1 MSQIKNTLP
10 ADCAAALG
18 NHLFENS
25 PDCLKL
31 LDGDDR
37 IVTMNRSGRAAMAI
51 EDLGQV
57 QGRAWRD
64 LWPREAHAGLDAAL
78 AQARREGSARFSG
91 ACPTLAGTPKW
102 WDVRISALPAAD
114 GAPVQLI
121 AVSQDVTAAHGMRGQ
136 FAGDARY
143 DSLVAA
149 TAAIIWKAGSNGEC
163 DGEQPAWAAFTGQDF
178 GAYQGW
184 GWLDAV
190 HPDDRDV
197 TAAAW
202 RRAVEAGS
210 AYLGEHR
217 LRRADGA
224 WRHMSVRAV
233 PVPDPQSGGA
243 VREWIGVHTDVT
255 ALAAVRGD
263 RERLLKELQAAHQ
276 RMSEV
281 FMRAPAFMCVLSG
294 PEHVFEFANDRYRE
308 LVGERRLLGLP
319 AEEAVPELAPQGL
332 IAMLDR
338 VYASGEAYA
347 ASDLQVQLQRTAG
360 AGPELRYL
368 DLVFIALRDADGSVT
383 GLLGHGVD
391 QTHRKLAEIGLHDS
405 RERFQKIVSQAATGV
420 VEMDVNGTVTFV
432 NGRFCAMLGYDES
445 ELLGHSILD
454 VTAPDSVEKTA
465 LALGGL
471 LATGEGFQM
480 DKHYRRKDG
489 TLMPATSSVNAVRG
503 ASGEYRAVVA
513 IVLDTTESKRAAEA
527 LRASQERYRKLFE
540 SMDQAF
546 AILELDFDGA
556 GRAVDWTYLE
566 TNPAFTAQ
574 TGLADAVGKTMR
586 SMVSEPEAWWL
597 DELGAVARSGQARR
611 FEHEARAGGR
621 WLDVYMSRI
630 GGADSRTSDNRV
642 AVLFRDISERKQA
655 EATLRR
661 LADDLAEADR
671 RKTEFLATLAHELR
685 NPLAPIRSGLG
696 VMRLNRE
703 LPAGMTRVREMM
715 ERQVT
720 HMVHLID
727 DLLDVARISGGKLNL
742 RMERVA
748 LNGVLASAV
757 ETSLPLI
764 EAAHHE
770 LALDL
775 PDATLLVDGDATRIA
790 QVVSNLLNNA
800 AKYTPAGGRIGL
812 ELRAED
818 GQAVITVTDTGI
830 GIPGHAL
837 DSVFEMFSQVGSGAE
852 RAQGGLGIGLS
863 LVRQLVRMHGGSVE
877 AHSGGAG
884 SGSRFTVRLPL
895 ADSLAAA
902 SPGSA
907 AAAPAQPDS
916 ESASLRVLV
925 VDDNVDAALTLSMIL
940 DIEGYATRVA
950 HSGPE
955 ALDVAAAFRPS
966 VVFLDIGMP
975 GMDGYETAAA
985 LRRLAAIETPCLVAL
1000 TGWGAEHDRARSR
1013 EAGFDHHLTKPVD
1026 LGTVQTLLA
1035 DMNAAANSGRPPCSN
1050 IG

>member
-1 MSQIKNTLP
+1 MPQIKNNLP
-10 ADCAAALG
+10 TDCAAMLG
-18 NHLFENS
+18 EHLFEHS
-25 PDCLKL
+25 PDCMNL
-31 LDGDDR
+31 LDGEGR
-37 IVTMNRSGRAAMAI
+37 IVATNGSCRAAMEIA
-51 EDLGQV
+51 DPAQV
-57 QGRAWRD
+57 AGRAWRA
-64 LWPREAHAGLDAAL
+64 LWPQEAHAVLDAAL
-78 AQARREGSARFSG
+78 AQASRDGSARFSA
-91 ACPTLAGTPKW
+91 ACPTLGGTPKW
-102 WDVRISALPAAD
+102 WDVRVSALPAAG
-114 GAPVQLI
+114 GAQVQFVT
-121 AVSQDVTAAHGMRGQ
+121 VSQDVTAAHGMRSEL
-136 FAGDARY
+136 AASDARY
-143 DSLVAA
+143 DSLVSA
-149 TAAIIWKAGSNGEC
+149 TAAIVWKAAANGEF
-163 DGEQPAWAAFTGQDF
+163 DSEQPTWAAFTGQDV
-178 GAYQGW
+178 AQAQGW
-184 GWLDAV
+184 GWIDAV
-190 HPDDRDV
+190 HPDDRDM

-202 RRAVEAGS
+202 RHSIESGAP
-210 AYLGEHR
+210 YLAEHR
-217 LRRADGA
+217 LRRADGSY
-224 WRHMSVRAV
+224 RHMSVKAV
-233 PVPDPQSGGA
+233 PIPDAQSAAGA
-243 VREWIGVHTDVT
+243 ACEWIGVHTDVT
-255 ALAAVRGD
+255 ALAAVRED
-263 RERLLKELQAAHQ
+263 RERLLRELQATHQ

-294 PEHVFEFANDRYRE
+294 PEHMFEFVNDRYRE
-308 LVGERRLLGLP
+308 LVGDRPLLGLSN
-319 AEEAVPELAPQGL
+319 EQAVPELATQGL

-347 ASDLQVQLQRTAG
+347 ASDLLVSLQRVPGEA
-360 AGPELRYL
+360 PERRYL
-368 DLVFIALRDADGSVT
+368 DLVFIALRDADGKIT

-391 QTHRKLAEIGLHDS
+391 QTHRKLAEVGLHES

-420 VEMDVNGTVTFV
+420 VEMDVNGMITLV
-432 NGRFCAMLGYDES
+432 NRRFCDMLGYDET
-445 ELLGHSILD
+445 ELLGRNILD
-454 VTAPDSVEKTA
+454 ITAAESVEKTA
-465 LALGGL
+465 LTLGAV

-489 TLMPATSSVNAVRG
+489 TLVSATSSVNAVRG
-503 ASGEYRAVVA
+503 AGGEHRAVVA

-556 GRAVDWTYLE
+556 GQAVDWTYLE
-566 TNPAFTAQ
+566 TNPAFAVQ
-574 TGLADAVGKTMR
+574 TGVSDVVGKTMR
-586 SMVSEPEAWWL
+586 SRVADPEPWWL

-611 FEHEARAGGR
+611 LEQQVRAGGR
-621 WLDVYMSRI
+621 WLDLYITRI
-630 GGADSRTSDNRV
+630 GGTGSDKV
-642 AVLFRDISERKQA
+642 AILFRDISERKAA
-655 EATLRR
+655 EETLRH
-661 LADDLAEADR
+661 LADDLAKADR

-703 LPAGMTRVREMM
+703 LPPAMVRVREMM

-742 RMERVA
+742 RMERID

-764 EAAHHE
+764 EAARHE
-770 LALDL
+770 LAFDL

-812 ELRAED
+812 VLGAEGGD
-818 GQAVITVTDTGI
+818 ALITVTDTGI

-837 DSVFEMFSQVGSGAE
+837 DSVFDMFSQVGSGAE

-863 LVRQLVRMHGGSVE
+863 LVRQLVQLHGGSVD

-895 ADSLAAA
+895 APGQVRDDGA
-902 SPGSA
+902 GSA
-907 AAAPAQPDS
+907 AAPARPDTAAAKLS
-916 ESASLRVLV
+916 VLV
-925 VDDNVDAALTLSMIL
+925 VDDNVDAALTLAMIL
-940 DIEGYATRVA
+940 DIEGYATHVA

-955 ALDVAAAFRPS
+955 ALDAAAAFRPA

-985 LRRLAAIETPCLVAL
+985 LRGLPGLNRPCLVAL

-1013 EAGFDHHLTKPVD
+1013 DAGFDHHLTKPVD
-1026 LGTVQTLLA
+1026 LATVQKLLA
-1035 DMNAAANSGRPPCSN
+1035 DMASAASQGRPPCSS